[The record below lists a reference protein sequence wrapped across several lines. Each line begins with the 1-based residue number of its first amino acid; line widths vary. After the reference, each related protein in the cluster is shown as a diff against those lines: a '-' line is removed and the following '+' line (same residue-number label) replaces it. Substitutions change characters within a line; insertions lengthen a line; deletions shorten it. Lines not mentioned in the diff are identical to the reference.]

1 MDRKKHF
8 EHYNS
13 RFMWEAILKSL
24 LVGLSVGFALNFIA
38 ALVTWFLPFNGF
50 WIMIA
55 ALAAGVLISMPIF
68 YFKAF
73 RPTVQSNARRI
84 DRYGLEER
92 LITMVEYE
100 KDESY
105 LAQLQRQDAAEKLAA
120 VDAHDI
126 RIRVPKLI
134 VIFATVAAVLGLAMS
149 TVNILAEAGILPSGM
164 DLVDEIVPEPE
175 PVYVEV
181 TYMVNEGGTIEGDEA
196 QVVILGGETTPVIA
210 VPDDGK
216 TRVLASG
223 RNVISFVGGKCD
235 YES

>member
-92 LITMVEYE
+92 LITMVEFE
-100 KDESY
+100 NEDSY
-105 LAQLQRQDAAEKLAA
+105 MLQAQRADAQAALSAMDSKRLKVTVPGAILLA
-120 VDAHDI
+120 V
-126 RIRVPKLI
+126 
-134 VIFATVAAVLGLAMS
+134 
-149 TVNILAEAGILPSGM
+149 
-164 DLVDEIVPEPE
+164 
-175 PVYVEV
+175 
-181 TYMVNEGGTIEGDEA
+181 
-196 QVVILGGETTPVIA
+196 
-210 VPDDGK
+210 
-216 TRVLASG
+216 
-223 RNVISFVGGKCD
+223 SFVYCWAPVWRWSMACPKPV
-235 YES
+235 